1 MKKMHTW
8 ANAIPKTRREKDVLR
23 LTKNPAE
30 FKRMMNLLETATK
43 VTNNIQKFE
52 NEKFK
57 TAEEAIAFVSCRI
70 SEDMPAR
77 DIFLEEL
84 NCVLE
89 RYEDRKLSREGSG
102 QDPRV

>member
-1 MKKMHTW
+1 MHTW

-43 VTNNIQKFE
+43 VTDNIQKFE
-52 NEKFK
+52 NDKFK
-57 TAEEAIAFVSCRI
+57 TAEEVVSFVSCRI
-70 SEDMPAR
+70 SEDMPDR

-84 NCVLE
+84 NCALE
-89 RYEDRKLSREGSG
+89 RYEGRKLSREGSC
-102 QDPRV
+102 QDSRV